1 MPGASPHPFVDGMTV
16 SFYLPRQGRRASYLG
31 LTALGQYKFRTA
43 IRKLA
48 KQMSEDSGRLTQ
60 GEGL

>member
-1 MPGASPHPFVDGMTV
+1 MTV